1 MSFFDQNLAIMLMRN
16 PEVAALMTGDLDC
29 SHIEVIASHQ
39 PGVPTARVT
48 LPSGEKV
55 LLHNMEDPIG
65 SAQRSAERQELKGE
79 NASILLG
86 FGLGYLAIEMTK
98 KLEKKHPLIIC
109 EADPAIL
116 KTALTHVDLTEVL
129 SSDYVRIIAGSGMD
143 LQWWIHCLAVKF
155 MTAKVD
161 VFCYEPAMRL
171 HPQVYEQLKDIAQK
185 ESRAIILN
193 RNTTLKAGRQ
203 LMENFLMN
211 FQEVIRSAGVKRL
224 ENLFRGRPAILVAAG
239 PSLEKNVHLLREA
252 DGRAVIIS
260 VDTALRLLLPLG
272 IKPDIVTT
280 IDFNPINFE
289 KFKNVPIDPD
299 ISLVYHCGGY
309 HESIRA
315 FDGPRFTQ
323 SHVPNR
329 IPAWLMEYIED
340 KGDIPAGT
348 TVAHLSFHLARHMGC
363 DPIVFIGQDLA
374 FPKNRIHA
382 SDLSL
387 WEVRSE
393 DWDTIED
400 IFGEQVGTMGSFK
413 HAIYHFEKAFK
424 ETRATIIDATEA
436 GAKKEGTRVMR
447 LRDVID
453 EYCTGPTLDIKGVLR
468 RESEQTEP
476 VRMDELLRDMDYMSG
491 DLGLMQKECK
501 DIRAAAR
508 KLKAKIDKKQMDDEE
523 FARLSLVAER
533 LTQEMDRHG
542 RALYLLGEQNFGL
555 ELYMLQHAVA
565 EIDEIENVD
574 DKITQQVA
582 RAEVYYPSMARAA
595 GILKAP
601 LDRLIRRLKTAQELE
616 AQSMDQGA
624 TAEHW
629 YQRALAF
636 DKINHRREAFRSVR
650 EALTRNAE
658 HKPASK
664 LLARLY
670 LDGNR
675 TREALEVLERLRCLT
690 RSDRML
696 EELMQDANAKHQAWE
711 TRCARLK
718 AEFDEKL
725 RPDSLE
731 EAGWFYYRTKDF
743 ARAIAKLEQAAERQP
758 TAETYAKL
766 GYARLKLG
774 EMDGAVEAWGRA
786 LALDPKRADLY
797 KELGTLTLDQGLKEQ
812 AEQFFHE
819 AFLLEEDDAESCEK
833 LARLYLER
841 GAYVEAGICYENILR
856 MNPDRK
862 ELIPQIAAIYQRQIK
877 MVGSTQ

>member
-29 SHIEVIASHQ
+29 SHIEVIPSHQ

-48 LPSGEKV
+48 QPSGETI

-65 SAQRSAERQELKGE
+65 SARRSAERQEMKGE
-79 NASILLG
+79 NASILFG
-86 FGLGYLAIEMTK
+86 FGLGYLAIELTK

-129 SSDYVRIIAGSGMD
+129 SSDYVRIIAGPGMD
-143 LQWWIHCLAVKF
+143 LERWIHCLAIKF

-161 VFCYEPAMRL
+161 IISYEPAVRL
-171 HPQVYEQLKDIAQK
+171 HPEVYEHLKGVAQK

-224 ENLFRGRPAILVAAG
+224 ENLFQGRPAILVAAG

-280 IDFNPINFE
+280 IDFNPVNFD

-340 KGDIPAGT
+340 KGDIAPGT

-374 FPKNRIHA
+374 FPNNRIHA

-400 IFGEQVGTMGSFK
+400 IFGERVGTMGSFK

-424 ETRATIIDATEA
+424 ETRAAIIDATEA

-453 EYCTGPTLDIKGVLR
+453 EYCTGPTLDIKGILR
-468 RESEQTEP
+468 RQSEQTEP
-476 VRMDELLRDMDYMSG
+476 VRMDELLRDMDFMSEE
-491 DLGLMQKECK
+491 LGLMQKECK
-501 DIRAAAR
+501 EIRTVAR
-508 KLKAKIDKKQMDDEE
+508 KLKKKIDKKQMNDEE
-523 FARLSLVAER
+523 FGRLSVVAER
-533 LTQEMDRHG
+533 LTQDMDRHG
-542 RALYLLGEQNFGL
+542 RALYLLGEQNFAL

-565 EIDEIENVD
+565 AIDELDNID

-601 LDRLIRRLKTAQELE
+601 LDRLIRRLKTARELD
-616 AQSMDQGA
+616 ARSMDQGA
-624 TAEHW
+624 TADQW

-636 DKINHRREAFRSVR
+636 DKICHRREAFQSVR
-650 EALTRNAE
+650 EALARDPG
-658 HKPASK
+658 HRPALQ

-675 TREALEVLERLRCLT
+675 TREALDVLEPLRSPG
-690 RSDRML
+690 RSNRKL
-696 EELMQDANAKHQAWE
+696 QELVQDTQAKHRAWE
-711 TRCARLK
+711 ARCARLTT
-718 AEFDEKL
+718 EFREKI
-725 RPDSLE
+725 RPESLE
-731 EAGWFYYRTKDF
+731 EAGWFYFRTKDY

-766 GYARLKLG
+766 GYARLKHG
-774 EMDGAVEAWGRA
+774 KMDGAVDAWGRA

-797 KELGTLTLDQGLKEQ
+797 KELGALTLGRGLKPQ

-819 AFLLEEDDAESCEK
+819 AVLLEEDDAESCET

-862 ELIPQIAAIYQRQIK
+862 ELIPRIAAIYQRQIK
-877 MVGSTQ
+877 MVASTQ